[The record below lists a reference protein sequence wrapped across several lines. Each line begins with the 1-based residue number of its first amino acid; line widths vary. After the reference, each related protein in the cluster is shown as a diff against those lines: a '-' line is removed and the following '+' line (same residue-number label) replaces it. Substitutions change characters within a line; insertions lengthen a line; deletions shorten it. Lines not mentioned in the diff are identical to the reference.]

1 MLQKG
6 VYKYNIYRTPNIG
19 IFLKAND
26 KLFLAPKGLAESKI
40 SRLESFLGVKCIK
53 TSIAYTRL
61 LGPLVAMN
69 SNAIILPRIIAEQE
83 LEELRETNLEIIVLD
98 TPFTSLGN
106 LIAINDKGMI
116 ISPELSREVI
126 NELKDRLSIEVL
138 TMNIASYHQVGSMIA
153 CTNRGAAI
161 HPKVSDEQLEMI
173 MDILKVYAE
182 PSTVNGGVPFVSTG
196 IVANSNSVV
205 VGDLTTGPELVIL
218 ARAFKI

>member
-26 KLFLAPKGLAESKI
+26 KLFLAPKGLTESKI
-40 SRLESFLGVKCIK
+40 SRLESFLGVKCIT

-69 SNAIILPRIIAEQE
+69 SNAIILPRIIAERE

-116 ISPELSREVI
+116 VSPELSREVI

-138 TMNIASYHQVGSMIA
+138 TMNIASYHQVGSMIV

-173 MDILKVYAE
+173 MDVLKVYAE